1 MLGALSGDGAAAA
14 DWLWGGGRASLE
26 SWGVAPDAPRET
38 WADAIAPHQRRFLR
52 DLALWHE
59 EGGYLFV
66 HAGIRPGVALEDQSR
81 EDLLRIRHDFLNSPR
96 DHGHVVV
103 HGHTAGFMPVVR
115 ENRICIDT
123 AAWSGGG
130 LTAVML
136 EGESLAF
143 LQAK

>member
-1 MLGALSGDGAAAA
+1 
-14 DWLWGGGRASLE
+14 
-26 SWGVAPDAPRET
+26 
-38 WADAIAPHQRRFLR
+38 
-52 DLALWHE
+52 LALWHE
-59 EGGYLFV
+59 EGGYVFV
-66 HAGIRPGVALEDQSR
+66 HAGIRPGVALADQSR

-96 DHGHVVV
+96 DHGFVVV
-103 HGHTAGFMPVVR
+103 HGHTAGFVPVVR